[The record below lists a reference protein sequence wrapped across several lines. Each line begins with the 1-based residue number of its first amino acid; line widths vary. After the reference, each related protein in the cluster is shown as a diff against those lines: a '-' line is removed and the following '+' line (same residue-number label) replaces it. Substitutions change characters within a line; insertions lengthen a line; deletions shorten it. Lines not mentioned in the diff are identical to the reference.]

1 MVNIHSQHL
10 TFKTDTTINS
20 SFMVVVIV
28 GKKIIKK
35 AVNRNLLKRRLREI
49 FKDSPTK
56 GIVYTKKGIEN
67 LTYKELK
74 EQAQQII
81 KQLN

>member
-1 MVNIHSQHL
+1 
-10 TFKTDTTINS
+10 
-20 SFMVVVIV
+20 MVVVIV
-28 GKKIIKK
+28 GKKVIKK

-56 GIVYTKKGIEN
+56 GIVYARKGIEN

-74 EQAQQII
+74 EQARQII